1 MNLQNSIS
9 TCLIQ
14 PYFEI
19 GATPI
24 WEKNPVRHSVFVDRT
39 SPSIDPKWLKNMWN
53 CPILRKLLPL
63 VIKITVPS
71 HSLPTA
77 IAM

>member
-39 SPSIDPKWLKNMWN
+39 SPSIDPKWLKNICGTAQFCAN
-53 CPILRKLLPL
+53 C
-63 VIKITVPS
+63 
-71 HSLPTA
+71 SLW
-77 IAM
+77 